1 MRVTETAL
9 QKPSPPAAKLFT
21 RHYGQEFGLVAD
33 SDVSLSYRFNAPFQR
48 SWPVASADIDADGW
62 IDLVFGTDKG
72 IFLYRNI
79 QGKRFERLPLSIAG
93 QNRRVFNT
101 ALVDL
106 NNDRL
111 PDLYVSLYR
120 GGNHIIFNSEG
131 TLSAEG
137 LVSLPD
143 VGSTVTDATAFGDL
157 DLDGDIDI
165 ALGNWTSGPWSRV
178 PGEGSRN
185 AILWKEDN
193 GYRIERL
200 PGIPGETLSMLISD
214 INQDGFPDLM
224 VGNDFEIPES
234 YYLGQAGGKLRLIKR
249 SDNIFPET
257 TFSTMSIDSGD
268 MDNDLDL
275 EIYTTQ
281 ASGFTS
287 THPTNRASMLPLRS
301 ITASCEEYENNEWRT
316 RCLRRTRQHEVIFQ
330 ARVKRNPRLCLEI
343 GDDKEI
349 RGCLAHLLLV
359 KSTRFDKN
367 PKLCERLEQKWADLA
382 HICRLGHQAVPTYSR
397 ERVRETL
404 RQQLGRNMLYA
415 RTESGAFTELAEDL
429 DADITGWSWTAKFA
443 DLDNDEWQDLYI
455 VNGRFPSRK
464 RATNVFFNNQQGKRF
479 ANATR
484 EAGLENYLAM
494 GSYTYIDYDNDA
506 DLDIVAVSDD
516 GPIWVYTNNTQ
527 KNSGIVFE
535 LNDSKA
541 NRAGIGSRIII
552 HYGPD
557 GSKHQLREIKAS
569 GGFLSYDAPRAHFGL
584 GEHRVVS
591 RVEVIWSTGE
601 NTELSG
607 EFRAGHTYIIER
619 T

>member
-1 MRVTETAL
+1 
-9 QKPSPPAAKLFT
+9 
-21 RHYGQEFGLVAD
+21 
-33 SDVSLSYRFNAPFQR
+33 
-48 SWPVASADIDADGW
+48 
-62 IDLVFGTDKG
+62 
-72 IFLYRNI
+72 
-79 QGKRFERLPLSIAG
+79 
-93 QNRRVFNT
+93 
-101 ALVDL
+101 
-106 NNDRL
+106 
-111 PDLYVSLYR
+111 
-120 GGNHIIFNSEG
+120 
-131 TLSAEG
+131 
-137 LVSLPD
+137 
-143 VGSTVTDATAFGDL
+143 
-157 DLDGDIDI
+157 
-165 ALGNWTSGPWSRV
+165 
-178 PGEGSRN
+178 
-185 AILWKEDN
+185 
-193 GYRIERL
+193 
-200 PGIPGETLSMLISD
+200 
-214 INQDGFPDLM
+214 
-224 VGNDFEIPES
+224 
-234 YYLGQAGGKLRLIKR
+234 
-249 SDNIFPET
+249 
-257 TFSTMSIDSGD
+257 
-268 MDNDLDL
+268 
-275 EIYTTQ
+275 
-281 ASGFTS
+281 
-287 THPTNRASMLPLRS
+287 
-301 ITASCEEYENNEWRT
+301 
-316 RCLRRTRQHEVIFQ
+316 
-330 ARVKRNPRLCLEI
+330 
-343 GDDKEI
+343 
-349 RGCLAHLLLV
+349 V

-464 RATNVFFNNQQGKRF
+464 RATNVFLNNQQGKRF
-479 ANATR
+479 SNATR

-552 HYGPD
+552 HYGPG

-569 GGFLSYDAPRAHFGL
+569 GGFLSYDAPRAHLGL
-584 GEHRVVS
+584 GEHRVIS

-607 EFRAGHTYIIER
+607 EFRVGQRYVIER